1 MGCENNASVS
11 LVLGLVLSLAAG
23 CGHLV
28 YSSGPYSGQVVDA
41 ETGRPVAGAA
51 VVAIWTREMPVGP
64 EVTEGD
70 WDVYEI
76 LSDANGE
83 FTIPHRTHFT
93 PFGWILEPTIT
104 VYYPSYAPGY
114 AGFYSRDVPVA
125 DRPPRDP
132 RDRDRPEN
140 YVTIPLKHL
149 TTREARISKA
159 GRPIGTLTLPWEKVP
174 NLMRLIN
181 EELEQ
186 LGLQPYRR
194 PGSQP

>member
-1 MGCENNASVS
+1 MTRQSNEGVY
-11 LVLGLVLSLAAG
+11 LLLGLVLSLAAS

-28 YSSGPYSGQVVDA
+28 YSSGPYSGQVLDA

-70 WDVYEI
+70 WDVYET
-76 LSDANGE
+76 LSDANGQ
-83 FTIPHRTHFT
+83 FAIPHRTHFT
-93 PFGWILEPTIT
+93 PFGWILEPTLT

-114 AGFYSRDVPVA
+114 AGYYRRDVQVA

-149 TTREARISKA
+149 TTREERVWKA
-159 GRPIGTLTLPWEKVP
+159 DRPVGTSGLRWEQVP

-181 EELEQ
+181 DERRQ
-186 LGLQPYRR
+186 LGLQLLRR

>member
-1 MGCENNASVS
+1 MGLRSNTNVV
-11 LVLGLVLSLAAG
+11 LQLGLALSLIAG

-28 YSSGPYSGQVVDA
+28 YSSGPYSGQVVDE

-51 VVAIWTREMPVGP
+51 VVAMWTREIPVGAHMP
-64 EVTEGD
+64 EQT
-70 WDVYEI
+70 WDVYET

-93 PFGWILEPTIT
+93 TFGWILEPTLN
-104 VYYPSYAPGY
+104 VYYPSYAAGY
-114 AGFYSRDVPVA
+114 AGFYSRDVPVI

-140 YVTIPLKHL
+140 YATIPLKHL
-149 TTREARISKA
+149 TTREERVLKA
-159 GRPIGTLTLPWEKVP
+159 GPPIGMSELPWEKIP
-174 NLMRLIN
+174 HLMRLIN
-181 EELEQ
+181 TERRQ

-194 PGSQP
+194 SGVEP

>member
-1 MGCENNASVS
+1 MNRENNERVY
-11 LVLGLVLSLAAG
+11 LLLGLVLSLAAG

-51 VVAIWTREMPVGP
+51 VVAIWTREMPIGP

-70 WDVYEI
+70 WDVYET
-76 LSDANGE
+76 LSDANGQ
-83 FTIPHRTHFT
+83 FAIPHRTHFT
-93 PFGWILEPTIT
+93 PYGWILEPKLT

-114 AGFYSRDVPVA
+114 AGYYRRDVPVA

-140 YVTIPLKHL
+140 YVTIPLKRPP
-149 TTREARISKA
+149 TKEARIHDA
-159 GRPIGTLTLPWEKVP
+159 DLPIGTLRLRWEQVP

-181 EELEQ
+181 EERRQ
-186 LGLQPYRR
+186 LGLQLLRR